1 MKTLRPLFLIP
12 AMALCLAPPAQAVS
26 EFAGATFPEQI
37 VQEITATE
45 QYAKQATE
53 VATQLQQ
60 LENQVLNMAQ
70 LPTQTWASVQSTLQ
84 QLVNIVQAAN
94 GISYAS
100 QNALAQMQQTYGD
113 PNQLASNPS
122 QSIGQWRTHFNNQ
135 VGAAL
140 QAIGLSLSDFQT
152 RQQALNQIESLSQT
166 STGRMQAIQA
176 GNQIAG
182 MTVNQLQLLRQQLA
196 TAQSVQMQY
205 QATQM
210 NTQAQEQN
218 QVRQF
223 IQNSAT
229 TPDYVGSP

>member
-1 MKTLRPLFLIP
+1 MDIMKILRLTFPI
-12 AMALCLAPPAQAVS
+12 AAVILCLAPSAHAVS
-26 EFAGATFPEQI
+26 EFAGSTWPEQV

-60 LENQVLNMAQ
+60 LENQVINMEQ
-70 LPTQTWASVQSTLQ
+70 LPTQTWASVQNNLQ
-84 QLVNIVQAAN
+84 QLVDVVQAAN

-113 PNQLASNPS
+113 PGQLASNQS
-122 QSIGQWRTHFNNQ
+122 QSIGQWRTSFNSQ
-135 VGAAL
+135 VGSAL
-140 QAIGLSLSDFQT
+140 KAIGLSLSDFQT
-152 RQQALNQIESLSQT
+152 RQQALHQIESLSQT

-218 QVRQF
+218 QVEQF
-223 IQNSAT
+223 IKNSAT
-229 TPDYVGSP
+229 TPDLF